1 MKRVLTA
8 LVLAPCVLGLIL
20 LAPPA
25 VFGAAVAAL
34 AVGGLREFYALAQC
48 RGMRALAAPGYAAG
62 ALLTLLP
69 DLTPLPGAD
78 SGPLL
83 AALALA
89 LLAAAGFRQYGGLKK
104 SLPAA
109 ALTLAGAAYVAAPLL
124 CGRLLHREDPHLL
137 VFVLVVNAAGDIAAL
152 YIGKALGKR
161 PLAPRVSPNKTWA
174 GAVGSI
180 VGSTLAGCAYAH
192 VFLSDW
198 LSPAAAAAA
207 ALALNAAGQMGDL
220 AESALKRGA
229 GVKDSG
235 KLLPGHGGIL
245 DRLDAFLFAAPVMY
259 VYWRC
264 MRGF

>member
-34 AVGGLREFYALAQC
+34 AVGGLREFYALAER
-48 RGMRALAAPGYAAG
+48 RGTRALAAPGYAAG

-109 ALTLAGAAYVAAPLL
+109 TLTLAGAAYVAAPLL
-124 CGRLLHREDPHLL
+124 CGRLLHRADPHLL
-137 VFVLVVNAAGDIAAL
+137 AFVLAVNAAGDIAAL
-152 YIGKALGKR
+152 YVGKALGKR
-161 PLAPRVSPNKTWA
+161 PLAPRVSPHKTWA
-174 GAVGSI
+174 GAVGST
-180 VGSTLAGCAYAH
+180 VCSMLAGCAYAH
-192 VFLSDW
+192 VLLSDW

-264 MRGF
+264 IRGG